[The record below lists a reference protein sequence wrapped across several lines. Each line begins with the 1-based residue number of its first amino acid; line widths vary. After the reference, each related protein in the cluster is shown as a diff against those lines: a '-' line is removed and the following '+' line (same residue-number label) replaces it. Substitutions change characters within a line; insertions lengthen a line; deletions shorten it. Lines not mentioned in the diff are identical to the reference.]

1 MASMAGMDTGP
12 PGQPVDLTQLQGKF
26 KVSLSKLNNQLCVEL
41 VLYEVLEICG
51 LRKPIP
57 WGSSVFFFIFLILK
71 LLPNLTKK
79 LRKIKSI
86 LH

>member
-1 MASMAGMDTGP
+1 MWQLAMASMAGMDTGP
-12 PGQPVDLTQLQGKF
+12 PGQPVDLMQLQGKF

-57 WGSSVFFFIFLILK
+57 WGSSVFFFFNFFVI
-71 LLPNLTKK
+71 
-79 LRKIKSI
+79 
-86 LH
+86 

>member
-1 MASMAGMDTGP
+1 MWQLAMASMAGMDTGP
-12 PGQPVDLTQLQGKF
+12 PGQPVDLMQLQGKF

-57 WGSSVFFFIFLILK
+57 WGSCVFFSPFF
-71 LLPNLTKK
+71 
-79 LRKIKSI
+79 
-86 LH
+86 